1 MILQIIF
8 VIILILI
15 SSYLFFIVMKK
26 EHFTIDQIENTIS
39 CDRSTKKIET
49 NTLDFP
55 CSRYLAKRGWYDYLA
70 SNNNL
75 TPGENLKNVVM
86 TKYLR
91 TPITPINLPDSS
103 QSIASYYDGCMIM
116 NEDLNIFNIDNQ
128 CNLKDDKTDIQLLK
142 KNEGCFIDLSC
153 NGKSREEFKY
163 ILDNLSSKLSLINQN
178 KIDEQ
183 YNQIRSLNNNLNVTK
198 KDLNSC
204 NNTVD
209 DLNNNISNLQNRIRY
224 VIGLVPTFYYTVD
237 KHEIYANS
245 MSSRDRVSPTTKD
258 IWIVPQPGLKL
269 ISYQELNL
277 LSNKDVGYPYMSIT
291 FWLNIFNPEGNT
303 GEKHILS
310 LSGATSKRPQVFL
323 KSRSSTLCVRYDAAE
338 YIVDKLDTFSMVGII
353 FSKTKITF
361 FINNDRFVEYPF
373 KGFSIPEEESKLYL
387 SESRIGSYGNI
398 GIKYLKFYDTALT
411 QDMFLYH
418 FDTEL
423 KQLGNRVQLKPWI
436 PPVASQQGGGINTG
450 EYVFTFNSLPP
461 GEWITI
467 PNIKFQDIDISNKDM
482 CGITDNGDIKCTA
495 FDARNPGDW
504 IDRPINKNNVRIPYN
519 GNPNLVRGGRT
530 KKKSRRRA
538 IQYVKQS
545 ISNPNAT
552 FKFKSIALDRN
563 GKLACAINLN
573 NQVWCTENFRNI
585 NLTWFPLFDSYGKRF
600 IKQKES
606 KQLSISNNLICSTGL
621 DNKTC
626 CVTYKPDKNKIEQDW
641 NCNKGHAHDI
651 SIIEAKRI
659 EPKKPRAIA
668 CIIDKKKK
676 LLCTNNIYGGNQ
688 GRVTWNVLPMTQDMY
703 KNNATFDQIAMDN
716 NRLCARSG
724 NRITCTP
731 FTTRENA
738 RDRYM
743 PIWDNDWIDPMKD
756 NPYTGDII
764 KFSMDKGNA
773 AIIDRDGT
781 LKTMAGFAKL

>member
-8 VIILILI
+8 VIILLFV
-15 SSYLFFIVMKK
+15 SSYLFFVVTRK
-26 EHFTIDQIENTIS
+26 EHFTIDRIENTIS

-55 CSRYLAKRGWYDYLA
+55 CSRYLAKKGWYDYLA

-128 CNLKDDKTDIQLLK
+128 CNLKDDKTGIQLVK

-153 NGKSREEFKY
+153 NGKNREEFKY

-183 YNQIRSLNNNLNVTK
+183 YNQIRTLNNNLNLTK
-198 KDLNSC
+198 RDLNSC
-204 NNTVD
+204 NDTVD
-209 DLNNNISNLQNRIRY
+209 DLNNNVSNLQNRIRY

-245 MSSRDRVSPTTKD
+245 MSSRDRVSPITKD
-258 IWIVPQPGLKL
+258 IWIMPQPTLKL
-269 ISYQELNL
+269 LSYQELNL

-291 FWLNIFNPEGNT
+291 FWLNIFNSENNS

-310 LSGATSKRPQVFL
+310 LSGPTSKRPQVFL

-353 FSKTKITF
+353 FNRNKITF
-361 FINNDRFVEYPF
+361 FINNDRVVEYPF

-387 SESRIGSYGNI
+387 SESKIGSYGNI

-411 QDMFLYH
+411 LDMFLYH

-423 KQLGNRVQLKPWI
+423 KLLGNRVQLKPWVS
-436 PPVASQQGGGINTG
+436 PTAAQGGINPG

-482 CGITDNGDIKCTA
+482 CGVTDSGDIKCTA

-504 IDRPINKNNVRIPYN
+504 IDRPINKSNVRIPFN
-519 GNPNLVRGGRT
+519 GNARAVGKGKRNRG
-530 KKKSRRRA
+530 RRRA
-538 IQYVKQS
+538 IDYINKS
-545 ISNPNAT
+545 ITNPAST

-563 GKLACAINLN
+563 GKMACAINLN

-585 NLTWFPLFDSYGKRF
+585 NLVWFPLFDSKSTHLV
-600 IKQKES
+600 KQKKS
-606 KQLSISNNLICSTGL
+606 KGLSISNNLICSIGL
-621 DNKTC
+621 NNQTC
-626 CVTYKPDKNKIEQDW
+626 CVTYKPDKRRIEQDW
-641 NCNKGHAHDI
+641 NCRKGDALDI
-651 SIIEAKRI
+651 SVI
-659 EPKKPRAIA
+659 EPKRRA
-668 CIIDKKKK
+668 CIIDKNKK
-676 LLCTNNIYGGNQ
+676 LLCTNNIYGGKK
-688 GRVTWNVLPMTQDMY
+688 GRVTWNVLPMSDNMKKT
-703 KNNATFDQIAMDN
+703 NATFDQITMDN

-731 FTTRENA
+731 FNTRENS
-738 RDRYM
+738 RDK
-743 PIWDNDWIDPMKD
+743 IWDNDWVDPIKD
-756 NPYTGDII
+756 NPYTGDIM

-781 LKTMAGFAKL
+781 LKTMAGFSRF